1 MLFCRSAALLRP
13 VRVADGAA
21 AERPGVCGQEA
32 GDDVKNSVNQE
43 EKTGSDAME
52 MVKMIKAAKAPQSNC
67 AKRAWSCRRAT
78 GARIVCARPQENL
91 HLTQGLQH
99 KHLAGKARAQLIV
112 RSR

>member
-32 GDDVKNSVNQE
+32 GDDVKNSVNRE
-43 EKTGSDAME
+43 ENTGSDAME
-52 MVKMIKAAKAPQSNC
+52 MVKMIKAAKAPQRNC
-67 AKRAWSCRRAT
+67 AKRAWSCMRAT
-78 GARIVCARPQENL
+78 CARIVCARPQDIL

>member
-1 MLFCRSAALLRP
+1 MVLLQSAQAF
-13 VRVADGAA
+13 VAPN
-21 AERPGVCGQEA
+21 EEA
-32 GDDVKNSVNQE
+32 GDDVKNCVNQE
-43 EKTGSDAME
+43 EKTGSGAME

-67 AKRAWSCRRAT
+67 AKRAWSCMRAT
-78 GARIVCARPQENL
+78 GARIVCARPQEIL